1 MVVFDK
7 AGAPALINCVKRKW
21 GSEFSLI
28 YTVVAY
34 LCFVLFGL
42 VRFFILST
50 SFLPVEVLNRVQLK
64 RIGLHVIPA

>member
-7 AGAPALINCVKRKW
+7 AGARRALINCVKRKW
-21 GSEFSLI
+21 GSDFSLI

-42 VRFFILST
+42 VRFFI
-50 SFLPVEVLNRVQLK
+50 
-64 RIGLHVIPA
+64 

>member
-7 AGAPALINCVKRKW
+7 AGARALINCVKRKW
-21 GSEFSLI
+21 GLEFSLI

-42 VRFFILST
+42 VRFFI
-50 SFLPVEVLNRVQLK
+50 
-64 RIGLHVIPA
+64 